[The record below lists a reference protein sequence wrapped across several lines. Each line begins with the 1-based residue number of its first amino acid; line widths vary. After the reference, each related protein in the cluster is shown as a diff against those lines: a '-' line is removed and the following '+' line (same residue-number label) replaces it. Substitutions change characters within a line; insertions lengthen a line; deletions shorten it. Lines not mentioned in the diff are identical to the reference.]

1 MIIVKIKRASGA
13 ENGCEIKE
21 WWRDPDG
28 TVRLKKYDDTIDTVT
43 LSEND
48 IVYITDTSE
57 NGNTIA
63 VYR

>member
-1 MIIVKIKRASGA
+1 MLVAKIKLANGK

-21 WWRDPDG
+21 WWRDADG
-28 TVRLKKYDDTIDTVT
+28 TVRLKKYDDTIDVVE

-57 NGNTIA
+57 SGNTIA

>member
-1 MIIVKIKRASGA
+1 MLVVKIRLAGGK
-13 ENGCEIKE
+13 ENGYEIKE
-21 WWRDPDG
+21 WWRETDG
-28 TVRLKKYDDTIDTVT
+28 TVKLKRYDDEIDVVT

-57 NGNTIA
+57 SGNTIA